1 MKQLLNQLFLVAK
14 MKSSLGKLYGH
25 QHDLVNR
32 YRIAVLSMTTN
43 MLCLLFMTIT
53 VLIARV
59 TRWVSYMEQE
69 LLTLTKYLSSLFCF
83 LCNVIV
89 CYFRFVHCNVFS
101 SSIYGIKVTPLLS
114 SKCPTFIFLLV
125 IGVEQFLNYPTFLMH
140 FSDLILLLDR

>member
-1 MKQLLNQLFLVAK
+1 
-14 MKSSLGKLYGH
+14 
-25 QHDLVNR
+25 
-32 YRIAVLSMTTN
+32 MTTN

-140 FSDLILLLDR
+140 FSDLILLLDRWLFLRIRSILFCSCVYAFWFLSFYT

>member
-1 MKQLLNQLFLVAK
+1 
-14 MKSSLGKLYGH
+14 
-25 QHDLVNR
+25 
-32 YRIAVLSMTTN
+32 MTTN

-140 FSDLILLLDR
+140 FSDLILLLWQLISIKNPQYIILFLCICILVFIILYLKTWFEYC

>member
-1 MKQLLNQLFLVAK
+1 
-14 MKSSLGKLYGH
+14 
-25 QHDLVNR
+25 
-32 YRIAVLSMTTN
+32 MTTN

-101 SSIYGIKVTPLLS
+101 SSIYGIKVTPLLF

-140 FSDLILLLDR
+140 FSDLILLLWQLISIKNPQYIILFLCICILVFIILYLKTWFEYC

>member
-1 MKQLLNQLFLVAK
+1 
-14 MKSSLGKLYGH
+14 
-25 QHDLVNR
+25 
-32 YRIAVLSMTTN
+32 MTTN

-140 FSDLILLLDR
+140 FSDLILLLWQLIIFKDFLTINGNRTHAGLFENFCLTTLLRWLYY